1 LTHSALGTTSRR
13 LQYTRTVKAPDR
25 ISHYVVESEL
35 GRGGMGVVYRARDTQ
50 LERTVALKIL
60 LPGAASERFLQEART
75 ASAFA
80 HPGIVTIH
88 EIGECEFGRYLVFE
102 YVEGQPLSNL
112 IPPQGLPLDTV
123 LRYATQ
129 VAAAIAA
136 AHEHGIVHRD
146 LKPANIMVTADDR
159 IKLLD
164 FGLAK
169 RTGALASSEEAATE
183 ALTSPGTMVGTVQ
196 YMSPEQAEGKP
207 LEPSSD
213 IFSFGAVLYEMA
225 TGHRAFG
232 GDSKIS
238 ILAAVMRETPVL
250 TAVPNPMRAVVSRCL
265 EKNPGRRYADGAA
278 LLRALQSLQHPAS
291 ARRLDRTLAAACAVV
306 LAASGWFGWR
316 TWQTRQAREVWIPE
330 SLRLFEVGESFASL
344 KLGSRAAKLVPNDPR
359 LIARHAP
366 LVVETEPDHADVYLG
381 EYLKS
386 GTWEKVGTTPL
397 RIAPGLIHPFS
408 VVRYKIA
415 KPGYDDAIGTIA
427 TPDPLQLKLLRTGEA
442 PAGMVAVA
450 AGAESGKTVP
460 AFWIDR
466 YEVTNAEF
474 KRFVDSGGYRD
485 SKYWKEPFLAGDGTI
500 GFQEAMKRFTDA
512 TGRPGPATWRLGSY
526 KDGEDR
532 LPVTGVS
539 WYEAMAYAAFAGK
552 SLPTVYHWRRAAGF
566 GYMLPVL
573 RLSNFSHNGLA
584 PVGQYQGLGPFGT
597 YDMAGNAS
605 EWVSTTAAGG
615 RRYLLGGNWNTPSY
629 QFVDSAAYQ
638 PMDRDPAW
646 GFRCVRYPA
655 TPPASL
661 LAPAESVVRDPRK
674 EKPVSDETFQSL
686 LAFYTYEK
694 SDLKPEVSEASA
706 SRHWRQEFVTINAAY
721 GGERLPLRLYLP
733 LNSKPPYQVVILLPT
748 GEAVL
753 TRDSRLQIESWWNG
767 AVVESGRAILL
778 PVLKG
783 TFERLAEFPGPS
795 GNQERTID
803 WAKDV
808 FRSID
813 YIETRPDLDHERI
826 GLIAMSLGAR
836 YSSVIAATEPRIR
849 AAVLLFGGFPQERYL
864 EPVEPVNFAPRVRI
878 PVLMLNSRQDF
889 RFPLE
894 TSQNP
899 LFDALGSPAGQK
911 KHVLIDA
918 YGHYTPRQDDW
929 VKEIVDWYDAHLGPV
944 K

>member
-1 LTHSALGTTSRR
+1 VA
-13 LQYTRTVKAPDR
+13 APDR
-25 ISHYVVESEL
+25 ISHYVIEGEL

-60 LPGAASERFLQEART
+60 LPGAASERFLQEARA

-88 EIGECEFGRYLVFE
+88 EIGECELGRYLVFE
-102 YVEGQPLSNL
+102 YVDGEVLSKL
-112 IPPQGLPLDTV
+112 IPPQGLPLATV
-123 LRYATQ
+123 LRYAIQ
-129 VAAAIAA
+129 VAAATAA
-136 AHEHGIVHRD
+136 AHDRGIVHRD
-146 LKPANIMVTADDR
+146 IKPANIMVTGDGR

-169 RTGALASSEEAATE
+169 RTGALASGEEAATE
-183 ALTSPGTMVGTVQ
+183 ALTSPGTMIGTVQ
-196 YMSPEQAEGKP
+196 YMSPEQAEGKT
-207 LEPSSD
+207 LGPSSD

-225 TGHRAFG
+225 TGSRPFG

-238 ILAAVMRETPVL
+238 ILAAIMRETPEF
-250 TAVPNPMRAVVSRCL
+250 TSIPNPLRLVVSRCL
-265 EKNPGRRYADGAA
+265 EKDPARRYADGAA
-278 LLRALQSLQHPAS
+278 LLAALQALQRPVS
-291 ARRLDRTLAAACAVV
+291 ARRVNRTLAVACAIV
-306 LAASGWFGWR
+306 LAAFAWFGWR
-316 TWQTRQAREVWIPE
+316 TWQARQAREVWIPE
-330 SLRLFEVGESFASL
+330 SLRLFDVGESFASL
-344 KLGSRAAKLVPNDPR
+344 KLASKAAKLLPDDPR
-359 LIARHAP
+359 LIARYAP
-366 LVVETEPDHADVYLG
+366 LVVETDPAGADVYFG
-381 EYLKS
+381 EYLKP

-397 RIAPGLIHPFS
+397 RIVPGLIHPFS
-408 VVRYKIA
+408 VVRYRIA

-427 TPDPLQLKLLRTGEA
+427 TPDPLQVKLSRTGEA
-442 PAGMVAVA
+442 PPGMVAVA
-450 AGAESGKTVP
+450 AGAENGKTVP

-466 YEVTNAEF
+466 YEVTTAEY
-474 KRFVDSGGYRD
+474 KRFMDSGGYRD
-485 SKYWKEPFLAGDGTI
+485 PKYWQEPFLAGDGTI
-500 GFQEAMKRFTDA
+500 VFQEAMKRFTDA
-512 TGRPGPATWRLGSY
+512 TGRPGPAKWRLGSY

-552 SLPTVYHWRRAAGF
+552 SLPTVYHWRRAAGL
-566 GYMLPVL
+566 GYMLPIL
-573 RLSNFSHNGLA
+573 RLSNFSHKGLA
-584 PVGQYQGLGPFGT
+584 PVGQYLGLGPFGT

-605 EWVSTTAAGG
+605 EWVSTATAGK
-615 RRYLLGGNWNTPSY
+615 RYLLGGDWNTPSY
-629 QFVDSAAYQ
+629 QFVDAVAYQ
-638 PMDRDPAW
+638 PVDREPSW

-655 TPPASL
+655 APPASL
-661 LAPAESVVRDPRK
+661 LAPAGSVMRDARN

-686 LAFYTYEK
+686 LALYAYEK
-694 SDLKPEVSEASA
+694 SDLKPEVSAASE
-706 SRHWRQEFVTINAAY
+706 SLHWRQEFVTIKAAY

-733 LNSKPPYQVVILLPT
+733 RNAKPPYQVVILLPT
-748 GEAVL
+748 GEAL
-753 TRDSRLQIESWWNG
+753 LSRDSRLQIDLWWNE
-767 AVVESGRAILL
+767 AVLASGRAILL

-808 FRSID
+808 FRAID
-813 YIETRPDLDHERI
+813 YVQTRPDLDRERI
-826 GLIAMSLGAR
+826 GLIAMSLGSR
-836 YSSVIAATEPRIR
+836 YASVIMATERRIR
-849 AAVLLFGGFPQERYL
+849 AAVLLFGGFGQERYL

-899 LFDALGSPAGQK
+899 LFNALGSPAAQK

-918 YGHYTPRQDDW
+918 FGHYTPRQDDW
-929 VKEIVDWYDAHLGPV
+929 VKEIADWYDAYLGPV

>member
-1 LTHSALGTTSRR
+1 VT
-13 LQYTRTVKAPDR
+13 APDR
-25 ISHYVVESEL
+25 ISHYIIESEL

-60 LPGAASERFLQEART
+60 QPGAASERFFQEARA
-75 ASAFA
+75 ASAIV

-102 YVEGQPLSNL
+102 YVEGEPLSKL
-112 IPPQGLPLDTV
+112 IPPQGLPQDTV

-129 VAAAIAA
+129 VAAAMAA
-136 AHEHGIVHRD
+136 AHDRGIVHRD
-146 LKPANIMVTADDR
+146 LKPANIMVTGDGR

-183 ALTSPGTMVGTVQ
+183 ALTSPGTMIGTVQ

-207 LEPSSD
+207 LDPSSD
-213 IFSFGAVLYEMA
+213 IFSFGSVLYEMA

-250 TAVPNPMRAVVSRCL
+250 TAIPNPLRTVVSRCL
-265 EKNPGRRYADGAA
+265 EKDPARRYANGAA
-278 LLRALQSLQHPAS
+278 LLAALQALQKPVS
-291 ARRLDRTLAAACAVV
+291 SSRLNRTLAAACAII

-330 SLRLFEVGESFASL
+330 SLRLFEAGESFASL
-344 KLGSRAAKLVPNDPR
+344 KLASKAAKLLPEDPR

-366 LVVETEPDHADVYLG
+366 LVVETDPAGADVYLG
-381 EYLKS
+381 EYLKP

-397 RIAPGLIHPFS
+397 RIVPGLIHPFS

-415 KPGYDDAIGTIA
+415 KPGYDDAIGTIVTA
-427 TPDPLQLKLLRTGEA
+427 EPLHLKLLRTGEA
-442 PAGMVAVA
+442 PSGMVAVA
-450 AGAESGKTVP
+450 GGAENGKTVP

-466 YEVTNAEF
+466 YEVTNADF

-485 SKYWKEPFLAGDGTI
+485 SKYWQEPFLAGDGTI
-500 GFQEAMKRFTDA
+500 GFEEAMKRFTDA

-526 KDGEDR
+526 KDGEER

-552 SLPTVYHWRRAAGF
+552 SLPTVYHWRRAAGL
-566 GYMLPVL
+566 GYMLPIL
-573 RLSNFSHNGLA
+573 RLSNFSRNGLA
-584 PVGQYQGLGPFGT
+584 PAGQYQGLGPFGT

-605 EWVSTTAAGG
+605 EWVYTSTAG

-629 QFVDSAAYQ
+629 QFVDAVAYP
-638 PMDRDPAW
+638 PMDREPAW
-646 GFRCVRYPA
+646 GFRCARYPA
-655 TPPASL
+655 PPPASL
-661 LAPAESVVRDPRK
+661 LAPAGSLVREARN
-674 EKPVSDETFQSL
+674 EKSASDETFQSL
-686 LAFYTYEK
+686 LAFYAYEK
-694 SDLKPEVSEASA
+694 SDLKPEVSAASE

-721 GGERLPLRLYLP
+721 GGERLPMRLYLP
-733 LNSKPPYQVVILLPT
+733 LNTKPPYQVVIFLPS

-753 TRDSRLQIESWWNG
+753 SRDSRLQIEAWWNQ
-767 AVVESGRAILL
+767 AVLASGRAIVL

-808 FRSID
+808 FRAID
-813 YIETRPDLDHERI
+813 YIQTRPDLDHDRI
-826 GLIAMSLGAR
+826 GLMSMSLGSR
-836 YSSVIAATEPRIR
+836 YAPVITAVERRIR

-929 VKEIVDWYDAHLGPV
+929 VKEIVDWYDSYLGPV